1 MTPEALRVFPMA
13 LRVER
18 YSWPAESSKAS
29 TPRLPIIHII
39 GDMGTPEYGP
49 VRTMKGTVSL
59 IGDNAVR
66 WSMVG
71 ACPLLDRVHANST
84 HQTLNRTGDQG
95 PEWSTE
101 GVQIGALGSAL
112 GVIGMWTGAAHARS
126 DPLGPFWFWK
136 VG

>member
-1 MTPEALRVFPMA
+1 
-13 LRVER
+13 VER
-18 YSWPAESSKAS
+18 YSWPAESSKAT

-66 WSMVG
+66 WSM
-71 ACPLLDRVHANST
+71 
-84 HQTLNRTGDQG
+84 TLNRTGDQG

>member
-1 MTPEALRVFPMA
+1 MA

-18 YSWPAESSKAS
+18 YSWPAESSES
-29 TPRLPIIHII
+29 TTPRLPIIHII
-39 GDMGTPEYGP
+39 GDMGAPEHGP
-49 VRTMKGTVSL
+49 ERTMKGTVSR
-59 IGDNAVR
+59 IDNAIR
-66 WSMVG
+66 WSIVG
-71 ACPLLDRVHANST
+71 ARPLIHKYILIAI
-84 HQTLNRTGDQG
+84 HQTLNRAGNQG

-112 GVIGMWTGAAHARS
+112 GVIGMWTGTMHART